1 VKRFVTVIAGALVL
15 AGLAGGAA
23 PPVISWQEA
32 GSHVGEIVTVEGE
45 VTAAHST
52 GDTCILEFAP
62 GDPRALRAV
71 LLLPVVSSLPP
82 HPEAIYRGKR
92 VRVSGRVGRFK
103 GQPEMVLRSPD
114 QIEVVDVGAPPAAA
128 AVPPP
133 APAPPPSGA
142 QPPAGVPSG
151 AGIPPSASPEA
162 RAPAPSPTPAAEPPP
177 PPPRGLIPDIQQ
189 RIGHVGGCERARAR
203 WRDAGATARDHATA
217 LSRCID
223 GSSYRCR
230 EESAALAPTLS
241 ELEWAEQ
248 QVEANCN

>member
-1 VKRFVTVIAGALVL
+1 VKRLVTVVGGALVL

-23 PPVISWQEA
+23 PPVISWQDA
-32 GSHVGEIVTVEGE
+32 ASHVGDLVTVEGE
-45 VTAAHST
+45 VAAARST

-62 GDPRALRAV
+62 DDPRGFRAV
-71 LLLPVVSSLPP
+71 LLLPLLSSLPP
-82 HPEAIYRGKR
+82 HPEALYRGKR
-92 VRVSGRVGRFK
+92 VRVSGRIARFQ

-114 QIEVVDVGAPPAAA
+114 QIEVMDVGAPPAAA

-133 APAPPPSGA
+133 AATPPPAGA
-142 QPPAGVPSG
+142 QPPAGVPPG
-151 AGIPPSASPEA
+151 AGAPPPASPEA
-162 RAPAPSPTPAAEPPP
+162 RAPAASPTPAAEPPP

-189 RIGHVGGCERARAR
+189 RIGRVGGCERARAR

-230 EESAALAPTLS
+230 AESAALAPTLS